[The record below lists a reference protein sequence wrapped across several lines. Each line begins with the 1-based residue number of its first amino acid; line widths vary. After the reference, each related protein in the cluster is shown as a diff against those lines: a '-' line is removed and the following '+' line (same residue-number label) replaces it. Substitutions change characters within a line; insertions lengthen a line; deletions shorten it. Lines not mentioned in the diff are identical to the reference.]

1 MIRKKIF
8 HAVPS
13 TQKQRRGGGRGVLLF
28 FVEMCK
34 NFLSKLY
41 CSAPEYSGLPE
52 INKPKSIAPLVTFR
66 VLFGALMLF
75 GALRFMYSDWIER
88 LYLTPKFF
96 FKYYGFEW
104 ITPLS
109 EIGIYAL
116 FIIIA
121 VSAFCIM
128 IGLFYRIATV
138 IFFLTFSYSELID
151 ATNYLNHYYLVALLA
166 FLLIFIP
173 AHRAFSV
180 DVLLFPRIR
189 AREVPAWTVNIL
201 IFQLTIV
208 YIFAGIA
215 KLNYDWIFRAMPL
228 AIWLPERANTPILGY
243 FFQMEWVAYAFC
255 WFGAFYDLTIAYFL
269 MYRPTRRFAY
279 LAVVVFHV
287 LTKLLFNI
295 GLFPIIM
302 MTSTLIFFSGDVHE
316 RFWKRI
322 TGYDFK
328 NKTES
333 KDIPE
338 ARPSVFRILGR
349 IKVAI
354 TSRFSQSEGRFRFPL
369 LKIGLTI
376 YIVIQILLP
385 FHHFLYK
392 GNVLWTEEGYRLSW
406 RVMVLEKSGNAI
418 FKIKDSA
425 TNRKSE
431 ITNSDY
437 LTLFQEKQM
446 AIQPDFIVQ
455 YAHFLKKEYEKKHGF
470 VKPIITAEVHVAM
483 NGRPSKRLIDNT
495 VNLAEVPFNLKKRG
509 WVIDY

>member
-1 MIRKKIF
+1 MIRKFRTEKQLLF
-8 HAVPS
+8 RLSHAASS
-13 TQKQRRGGGRGVLLF
+13 TREQGRGVLLF
-28 FVEMCK
+28 FVEIWK
-34 NFLSKLY
+34 KFLSKLY
-41 CSAPEYSGLPE
+41 ASVPEYSGLRE

-75 GALRFMYSDWIER
+75 GAVRFIYSGWIER
-88 LYLTPKFF
+88 LYLTPNFF

-104 ITPLS
+104 VTPLS
-109 EIGIYAL
+109 EVGIYTL
-116 FIIIA
+116 FILIA

-128 IGLFYRIATV
+128 IGLFYRISTV

-180 DVLLFPRIR
+180 DTLIFPRIR
-189 AREVPAWTVNIL
+189 AHQVPAWTINIL

-208 YIFAGIA
+208 YTFAGIA
-215 KLNYDWIFRAMPL
+215 KLNYDWLFRAMPL
-228 AIWLPERANTPILGY
+228 AIWLPERGNTPILGY

-269 MYRPTRRFAY
+269 MYRPTRRIAY
-279 LAVVVFHV
+279 IAVVVFHV

-302 MTSTLIFFSGDVHE
+302 MTNTLIFFSGDVHE

-322 TGYDFK
+322 TGYDF
-328 NKTES
+328 NKKTL
-333 KDIPE
+333 
-338 ARPSVFRILGR
+338 PSFTKKTIH
-349 IKVAI
+349 
-354 TSRFSQSEGRFRFPL
+354 PL
-369 LKIGLTI
+369 LKTGLI
-376 YIVIQILLP
+376 LFIIIQILLP
-385 FHHFLYK
+385 FHHLLYQ

-418 FKIKDSA
+418 FKIKDGA

-431 ITNSDY
+431 IMNSDY
-437 LTLFQEKQM
+437 LTFFQEKQM
-446 AIQPDFIVQ
+446 SIQPDFIVQ
-455 YAHFLKKEYEKKHGF
+455 YAHFLKKEYEEKHGF
-470 VKPIITAEVHVAM
+470 VEPIITAEVHVAM

-495 VNLAEVPFNLKKRG
+495 VNLGEVPFDLKKRG